1 MHPWI
6 EIFGEKIPTYL
17 LWISL
22 TYCFALIYLYKRGQN
37 KGYSK
42 NIILD
47 SALIVML
54 AGFVGARLF
63 HVFYEEASYYLED
76 PLRIFYIWQGGFV
89 YYGGALTAYLSLR
102 IWARNKP
109 IDFDQLL
116 DIYAPVIVLGYGIGR
131 FACLFAGCCHG
142 AACDLPWA
150 IVYPPGVEA
159 PTGIPLH
166 PTPIYAS
173 LWAFANY
180 ALLLFLEKTYSP
192 RTNRKDFLP
201 EGVLFYI
208 AVVTHSF
215 GRLLMEHFR
224 GDHRGADVFGFSI
237 SSIISIALIFL
248 ATRLIKN
255 KTESK

>member
-22 TYCFALIYLYKRGQN
+22 TYCFALIYLYKRGKN

-89 YYGGALTAYLSLR
+89 YFGGALTAYLSLR

-116 DIYAPVIVLGYGIGR
+116 DIYAPVIVLVDLLASLLVAAMELPVICPGQ
-131 FACLFAGCCHG
+131 LF
-142 AACDLPWA
+142 
-150 IVYPPGVEA
+150 
-159 PTGIPLH
+159 IPLELRLQQEFH
-166 PTPIYAS
+166 STLRPFTQAYGPSPTM
-173 LWAFANY
+173 L
-180 ALLLFLEKTYSP
+180 YSC
-192 RTNRKDFLP
+192 F
-201 EGVLFYI
+201 
-208 AVVTHSF
+208 
-215 GRLLMEHFR
+215 
-224 GDHRGADVFGFSI
+224 
-237 SSIISIALIFL
+237 
-248 ATRLIKN
+248 
-255 KTESK
+255 